1 MNPASQTE
9 RWIPLLDHEHLCT
22 HLTSSKCNLQK
33 FRKSTGGV
41 VDKRVDII
49 TINKPAYPSRSTP
62 SNSLAKKKQKKSN
75 PKARKQKDT
84 QKRTFSLS
92 PPYKYPLPIITPQK
106 GPKPSTETQQV
117 YDVTN
122 EKRRYARKNMRFRT
136 PDQKKGIQNETGK
149 KERGTPTRVHSD
161 PHTSTTG
168 TYHLV
173 HTPPHT
179 CPPAPSIPLIAGK

>member
-1 MNPASQTE
+1 MHSS
-9 RWIPLLDHEHLCT
+9 HLIQMQP
-22 HLTSSKCNLQK
+22 SKFESK

-49 TINKPAYPSRSTP
+49 TTNKPAYPSRSTP
-62 SNSLAKKKQKKSN
+62 SNSLAKKTKKSN

-122 EKRRYARKNMRFRT
+122 ENEKICKKKHAI
-136 PDQKKGIQNETGK
+136 PD
-149 KERGTPTRVHSD
+149 
-161 PHTSTTG
+161 
-168 TYHLV
+168 
-173 HTPPHT
+173 
-179 CPPAPSIPLIAGK
+179 A